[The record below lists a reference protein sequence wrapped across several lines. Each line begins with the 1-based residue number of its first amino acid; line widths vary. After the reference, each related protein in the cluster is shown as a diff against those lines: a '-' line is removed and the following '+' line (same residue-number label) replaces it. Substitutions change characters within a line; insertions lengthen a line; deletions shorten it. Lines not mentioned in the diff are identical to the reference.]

1 MRIKILGSAAGGG
14 FPQWNCGCSNC
25 SRMRRGEIR
34 GSARTQSQVA
44 ISADGQRWCLLNASP
59 DLLRQIEATPELQ
72 CRQGPR
78 RTPVAA
84 VLLTNAD
91 LDHVLGL
98 LSLRES
104 QPLRIYSTPSVR
116 RVLEEGNSFFAAMN
130 EARWQAIMPGKTF
143 DPQDADGKPLGLRC
157 RAVALSGECG
167 GYPRYVPQDAAAKLP
182 ADEAVIGLV
191 IENISGEST
200 GGENDGARLAY
211 LPGLPTVSG
220 ELLEVLESCDLIM
233 VDGTFWS
240 EDELIRAQGF
250 GNSARQMGHLPLS
263 GEDGTLRRLAG
274 LRRPRKVLIHINNTN
289 PILDEDSAEHKE
301 AQAAGWEVA
310 EDQWELQLS
319 NSLATTRR

>member
-1 MRIKILGSAAGGG
+1 MRIKILGAAAGGG

-25 SRMRRGEIR
+25 SRARRGQLQ

-44 ISADGQRWCLLNASP
+44 ISADGERWCLLNASP

-72 CRQGPR
+72 CRQAPR
-78 RTPVAA
+78 HTPIAA

-98 LSLRES
+98 LLLRES

-116 RVLEEGNSFFAAMN
+116 RVLAEGNTFFGALS
-130 EARWQAIMPGKTF
+130 EVKWQAIVPGKDF
-143 DPQDADGKPLGLRC
+143 VPQDSDGKPLGLRC
-157 RAVALSGECG
+157 RAIALSGESG
-167 GYPRYVPQDAAAKLP
+167 GYPRYVSPDYAAKLP
-182 ADEAVIGLV
+182 VEEAVIGLV
-191 IENISGEST
+191 MENS
-200 GGENDGARLAY
+200 GGENEAIRLAY
-211 LPGLPTVSG
+211 FPGLPTVSD
-220 ELLEVLESCDLIM
+220 EVIGILESCDLIL

-240 EDELIRAQGF
+240 DDELVRAQGF
-250 GNSARQMGHLPLS
+250 GKSARQMGHLPLS

-274 LRRPRKVLIHINNTN
+274 LQRPRKILIHINNTN
-289 PILDEDSAEHKE
+289 PILDEQSAEHKE
-301 AQAAGWEVA
+301 ALAAGWELA

>member
-1 MRIKILGSAAGGG
+1 
-14 FPQWNCGCSNC
+14 
-25 SRMRRGEIR
+25 MRRGELR

-44 ISADGQRWCLLNASP
+44 ISADGDRWCLLNASP

-72 CRQGPR
+72 CRQAPR
-78 RTPVAA
+78 HTPIAA

-104 QPLRIYSTPSVR
+104 QPLQIYSTPSVR
-116 RVLEEGNSFFAAMN
+116 QVLEEGNSFFAALS
-130 EARWQAIMPGKTF
+130 EARWQTITPGKEF
-143 DPQDADGKPLGLRC
+143 EPQDADGQPLGLRC
-157 RAVALSGECG
+157 RAVALSGESG
-167 GYPRYVPQDAAAKLP
+167 GYPRYVSQDTAARLP

-191 IENISGEST
+191 IENVSGEST
-200 GGENDGARLAY
+200 GRENDGARMAY
-211 LPGLPTVSG
+211 LPGLPAVSDD
-220 ELLEVLESCDLIM
+220 LIEVLESCDLIM

-240 EDELIRAQGF
+240 DNELIRAQGF
-250 GNSARQMGHLPLS
+250 GKSARQMGHLPLS

-274 LRRPRKVLIHINNTN
+274 LQRPRKIFIHINNTN
-289 PILDEDSAEHKE
+289 PILDKDSAEHKE
-301 AQAAGWEVA
+301 AQAAGWEMA